1 MKPESLKKQLETLD
15 EEEKKL
21 LDSVENDEWISKYE
35 TWEQFD
41 IRKSELAK
49 SARDALK
56 PDKETGILIHVPQNV
71 FRKIEKLAEE
81 SGVHYQSWIT
91 ETLQKAVN
99 Q

>member
-1 MKPESLKKQLETLD
+1 MKPESLKKQIETLD

-35 TWEQFD
+35 TSEQFD
-41 IRKSELAK
+41 VRKSELAK
-49 SARDALK
+49 SAGDMLRA
-56 PDKETGILIHVPQNV
+56 DKETGIFIHIPQNV
-71 FRKIEKLAEE
+71 FRKIEKLAEK
-81 SGVHYQSWIT
+81 SGVHCQSWIA